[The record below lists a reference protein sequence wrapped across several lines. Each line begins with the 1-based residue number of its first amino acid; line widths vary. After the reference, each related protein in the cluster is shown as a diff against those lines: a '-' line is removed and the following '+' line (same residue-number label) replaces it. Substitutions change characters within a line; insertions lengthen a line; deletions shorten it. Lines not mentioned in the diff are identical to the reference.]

1 MDKINALILAGAP
14 AGVEMSPENGDISRA
29 MLPIGGK
36 TMIQRVVDALR
47 GSPSIGRVI
56 AVGRVE
62 ADGLDQVVEP
72 CDTLVANIRRGLDEI
87 GPCDAVL
94 IVSADVPMLTSEAVE
109 DFIARAR
116 GVGADMVYPIIRK
129 ADCQARHPELRR
141 TYLKTGD
148 GVFTGGNIMLVRP
161 EFIRRNWQAI
171 ENAYAARK
179 HVFQLARMI
188 GVGVLVRVVVAQM
201 VPGVLRLSALEKAA
215 SRMLGDKVAVVIS
228 AYPEIGEDVDKP
240 SDLSAVRAILCE
252 AENPGDSSLRS
263 E

>member
-1 MDKINALILAGAP
+1 LDKVNALILAGAP
-14 AGVEMSPENGDISRA
+14 AGVEMSPDDGNMSRA

-36 TMIQRVVDALR
+36 TMIQWVVDALR
-47 GSPSIGRVI
+47 GSPSVGRI
-56 AVGRVE
+56 TAVGHVQ

-72 CDTLVANIRRGLDEI
+72 CDTLVANIRRGLDAI

-109 DFIARAR
+109 DFIARAQR
-116 GVGADMVYPIIRK
+116 VGADMAYPIIAK

-161 EFIRRNWQAI
+161 DFIQRNWQAI

-179 HVFQLARMI
+179 HILQLARMI
-188 GVGVLVRVVVAQM
+188 GVGTLLRVVVGQVFPA
-201 VPGVLRLSALEKAA
+201 VLTISGLEKAA
-215 SRMLGDKVAVVIS
+215 SRMLGGKVAAVIS

-240 SDLSAVRAILCE
+240 SDLSAVRGILE
-252 AENPGDSSLRS
+252 
-263 E
+263 